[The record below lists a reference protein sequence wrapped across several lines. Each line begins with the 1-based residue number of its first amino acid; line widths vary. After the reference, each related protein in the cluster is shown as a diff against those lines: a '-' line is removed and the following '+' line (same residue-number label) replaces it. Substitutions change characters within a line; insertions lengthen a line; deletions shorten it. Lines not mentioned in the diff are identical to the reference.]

1 MNSRRF
7 DYTISFNADTEK
19 AKKQIESLQNQVNSL
34 VTQGL
39 KQSFSMPDFSK
50 ATKDITNLSIALK
63 NSVDESGKLNL
74 TKFNQSLNTSGL
86 TAEKLKN
93 SMAALGPAGEKAF
106 YSLTDSVLNA
116 EVALKR
122 TNTLLSK
129 FSQTLINTAKWQ
141 ISSNIM
147 HGLQSGLQQAYSYA
161 QNLDKSLNNIRIVTG
176 YSADQMADFAKNAN
190 NAAKALHS
198 STLAYTDAALIYY
211 QQGLTGKEITERT
224 NATIKLSNVTG
235 DTVETVSNQLTAV
248 WNNFADGSKNLE
260 YYVDVMTALGTATAS
275 STDEIA
281 TGLEKF
287 AAIAE
292 TTGLSYEYATSALA
306 TVTAKTRQSAE
317 VVGTAFKTLFA
328 RIQDLELGKTLEDG
342 TSLGIYSQALATIGV
357 NIKNQNG
364 ELKEMDQILDEM
376 GSKWSKLGRA
386 EQASLA
392 QTVAGTRQYTQLI
405 ALMDNW
411 DFFKENVNTARGSAG
426 TLEAQA
432 QIYAESWEAANKKVK
447 ASAEEIYSSLI
458 NDKFFI
464 KLTNFFGD
472 ALNVLDNIIDGV
484 GGLKGILAIVSAI
497 LMKTFSKQMTE
508 NFTAFGRNMALA
520 GEGLKNGKT
529 FGEKIKGGW
538 KGITGRAAEEQGI
551 AQREEFLNA
560 AISLRNRQV
569 ANQNGTGHIDAL
581 NDIYLQRFDI
591 QQQILKN
598 GESLTVEEQEQLKI
612 LQDQL
617 QVIGQQ
623 YDKELDRQKMF
634 QMGESVFYNNLDE
647 DTQKKYNDLKKDL
660 NTSQIYHDA
669 GHITA
674 NFNEKYKEISEDKTL
689 STEERT
695 AKLDSL
701 ATDFE
706 TALRRLIDSM
716 EGVEGYEGIG
726 DKLHSDIYEN
736 DYIKKFR
743 EGKLTGGDFAGVSEQ
758 NNLNIKQ
765 LEKELSEDVVQQA
778 NRSALMSRNV
788 QNSRLTTIE
797 ASAYAKGK
805 AQSIQDKKDKEAPQ
819 KDFGKAASAV
829 SMSLMSLSA
838 AFSAAE
844 SVISTWSD
852 ETKSFGEKL
861 TSTTSSLT
869 TVGFSIMQASSQ
881 LKYLGLN
888 AKQSAASIIA
898 LLALIGSIRFVG
910 FAVDK
915 AQERNPEKKIQKI
928 REEYEK
934 NKEILQENIDAYD
947 DLNKSIESLGDQADS
962 INKLT
967 KGTTDW
973 YLAISKSNNQLV
985 ELLKTYKLLNK
996 EYYKIDNNGLYSL
1009 TEKGEAALKGA
1020 AFKQAQTAQQ
1030 SMALNEIA
1038 LSQQTQTANNQAF
1051 AKNNDIATAWQRAGT
1066 FGAGM
1071 ASASATGLGMIGGAK
1086 LGALAGGAVT
1096 AATAGGAAAAAGAA
1110 FGSIVPVIGTLIG
1123 AAIGLGLGIIG
1134 TTKEIEYN
1142 NQQLGNF
1149 AEQVAD
1155 TMNETGATLED
1166 PEFAEKMESLG
1177 YTVDETAEAYLK
1189 EIKSNKKAR
1198 DAMDEFAAS
1207 VAQAKAQQDM
1217 YWQQLA
1223 ESNLQSDSYYN
1234 SLNTDTEKSDYV
1246 KITAQALKAATEKA
1260 YDKEYRDKGKTG
1272 GGMTD
1277 EEIQRAYA
1285 KAIGWTFVKDLGN
1298 NMGRYMDNE
1307 GKEQEVSDEVA
1318 RRYLA
1323 SIDKNTQYQA
1333 KEIAR
1338 NIKNLETKSKEEN
1351 NVFAK
1356 LLYNVASGQGVDGLT
1371 KSDINQL
1378 GEGTAQDILRKL
1390 GISEKEWEDSYGS
1403 TIEELEKVLKQSV
1416 KAFNEIYLVK
1426 QGLGIPDGWTYGIA
1440 QNISDQFRAVEDM
1453 WGKEA
1458 AEGWYT
1464 SVKTLREKLVKAA
1477 GDDEDLLTKINNL
1490 DFSKINEYSTSFWEL
1505 LDKLDLAPE
1514 RIDDLVESLK
1524 ALDTTTVEVL
1534 NSITKSGQGAV
1545 KKARELSV
1553 GDTLDEADYN
1563 KLPDKLKPYFSK
1575 NFNGE
1580 YVNINE
1586 IPQWL
1591 ADEASRQ
1598 NVQAAFTGRE
1608 ARKSAAENSRSTAKA
1623 TQDSLGKREDLE
1635 RKASFT
1641 SEDQIID
1648 DYGTQ
1653 DYTLTFSQ
1661 ESLESFQ
1668 TFVKNKAD
1676 VSSEIKKMVD
1686 NFGLTNTYNEYAP
1699 YFKDIEDLLVL
1710 WQNEIQGDLVKWDEA
1725 QQVIDA
1731 ANNIIDNPYS
1741 DISDSTVYDLAS
1753 YNEYASQLDQ
1763 VGGLDDKE
1771 KAELKKDALKKA
1783 LANERYAY
1791 INNQY
1796 LVGNISEEQAV
1807 EQAKMVDAKK
1817 TTLDFVDS
1825 LTELQ
1830 ETMSNSSKDSEDY
1843 RKSLEGIAVL
1853 LNNWIPNLNLSAE
1866 DVEKLDPSL
1875 LKEAINGSTEALAKL
1890 RIEAV
1895 KTAGLDKKMPVIEK
1909 AFFGN
1914 DLENI
1919 REEIYTALIK
1929 GEQGVYEG
1937 VKNYVE
1943 SKHLDN
1949 WRKKILKMIISPL
1962 LKALELTM
1970 DENYNINIPA
1980 GTDVTGGA
1988 TKEDKLNSEIDK
2000 LNSRRSALQSKMEH
2014 AYDEARRDME
2024 KQEIG
2029 LVDQLIAKQKALLA
2043 ITTDA
2048 AQKESILA
2056 EIESL
2061 RSERESLELDA
2072 IKNKYQEIE
2081 QLLKN
2086 QKSLYEDLAD
2096 IKKAQGA
2103 TDLEQLQSEIEGLN
2117 FALTDIILA
2126 GKNFEE
2132 ARAYY
2137 ENHQNDK
2144 HAIEQY
2150 QEAIVNLS
2158 SAQAAFWKTRESI
2171 TNEINSILDKS
2182 DEKINNYIDGL
2193 DHIAEGFKNLND
2205 ILKSSIFFL
2214 SLDEKVLTN
2223 INKLTKEANKLT
2235 LDNSK
2240 NILTARIAERKTYQE
2255 NIKGYK
2261 SQLADPTL
2269 SAEDRAMYEEY
2280 LKTAEEKL
2288 QSVEDSIQATWKD
2301 SLDLVNSIF
2310 EESVDEAIKNFE
2322 DSVSSYSSLEN
2333 LKKAFDFQKEES
2345 DQVLDSVTQTYEL
2358 SKLSRTIAQEI
2369 GNKTSLKAQNSL
2381 KNLLEEI
2388 NQIQK
2393 DKTQLSEQELKN
2405 LQQRYDLR
2413 LAEIALEE
2421 AQWNKT
2427 QMRLQ
2432 RNANGTWSYT
2442 YGSTNEDLI
2451 KAQQN
2456 LEDKQQEI
2464 YKTSSEMVDNMSEK
2478 LISSLQS
2485 YSSGMQDIAKKV
2497 ASGEMTAEQ
2506 AEEAYRLNRNY
2517 LKQATNYAKQLEKAL
2532 SYANINYIDTDLA
2545 KATGTK
2551 TLADL
2556 MSNITDA
2563 TEKLDTDVS
2572 DALNN
2577 LIFQTRDLFQ
2587 TAEFD
2592 INNTSQII
2600 AQAQVASIEKTKDM
2614 NKATEELSNT
2624 MDGLNKKIDD
2634 FRNMWANMSGYIAK
2648 SFETIDQLI
2657 ERLEKIGKNL
2667 TGFGDFDI
2675 ESISK
2680 NNNNKNNS
2688 NWSSNTTG
2696 TKSFV
2701 KYDPDVD
2708 YAALYKKARN
2718 AGASQ
2723 ATLNQILAQR
2733 NRKVDEVNAA
2743 GGNAKKLTGDEI
2755 MALDTGGYTGD
2766 WGSDGK
2772 LAILHEKELVLNKED
2787 TANIL
2792 NAVNAVRSLSSG
2804 ILKDIFAN
2812 SGFLMDLLSGMS
2824 SAPSINPNGQLEQN
2838 VRIEASFPNVSSKD
2852 EIEAAFTDLVNQAAQ
2867 FASIKNL

>member
-19 AKKQIESLQNQVNSL
+19 VKKQLQSLQNQINSL
-34 VTQGL
+34 TMQGS
-39 KQSFSMPDFSK
+39 KQLFQTPDFSN
-50 ATKDITNLSIALK
+50 AINDISKLNVVLK
-63 NSVDESGKLNL
+63 NSIDESGKLNL
-74 TKFNQSLNTSGL
+74 SNFSKQLNTAGL
-86 TAEKLKN
+86 NAEKLRN
-93 SMAALGPAGEKAF
+93 SMVDMGPAGQKAF
-106 YSLTDSVLNA
+106 YALTDAVLSA
-116 EVALKR
+116 EVPLKR

-129 FSQTLINTAKWQ
+129 FSQTLVNTAKWQ

-147 HGLQSGLQQAYSYA
+147 HGLQSGLQQAYGYA
-161 QNLDKSLNNIRIVTG
+161 QNLNKSLNEIRIVTG
-176 YSADQMADFAKNAN
+176 YSTDQMADFAKNAN
-190 NAAKALHS
+190 NAAKSLRA

-211 QQGLTGKEITERT
+211 QQGLTGREITERT

-260 YYVDVMTALGTATAS
+260 YYVDVMTALGAATAS

-306 TVTAKTRQSAE
+306 TVTATTRQSAE

-342 TSLGIYSQALATIGV
+342 TSLGSYSQALATVGV
-357 NIKNQNG
+357 NIKEQNG

-376 GSKWSKLGRA
+376 GSKWATLGKA
-386 EQASLA
+386 EQVSLA

-411 DFFKENVNTARGSAG
+411 DFFKQNVNTARGSAG

-484 GGLKGILAIVSAI
+484 GGLKGVLTIVSAI
-497 LMKTFSKQMTE
+497 LMKTFSKQMTD
-508 NFTAFGRNMALA
+508 NFNAFGRNMVLA
-520 GEGLKNGKT
+520 GQGLKNGKT

-538 KGITGRAAEEQGI
+538 QGITG
-551 AQREEFLNA
+551 
-560 AISLRNRQV
+560 
-569 ANQNGTGHIDAL
+569 
-581 NDIYLQRFDI
+581 
-591 QQQILKN
+591 
-598 GESLTVEEQEQLKI
+598 
-612 LQDQL
+612 
-617 QVIGQQ
+617 
-623 YDKELDRQKMF
+623 
-634 QMGESVFYNNLDE
+634 
-647 DTQKKYNDLKKDL
+647 
-660 NTSQIYHDA
+660 
-669 GHITA
+669 
-674 NFNEKYKEISEDKTL
+674 
-689 STEERT
+689 
-695 AKLDSL
+695 
-701 ATDFE
+701 E
-706 TALRRLIDSM
+706 TALRQNTINQRQNFAEAASFLAADRDMPAEDLALSDLYAKKYKYQNLILQNA
-716 EGVEGYEGIG
+716 
-726 DKLHSDIYEN
+726 DKLTEQD
-736 DYIKKFR
+736 R
-743 EGKLTGGDFAGVSEQ
+743 QQLT
-758 NNLNIKQ
+758 LNGQI
-765 LEKELSEDVVQQA
+765 EDSLVQQY
-778 NRSALMSRNV
+778 NRQLDLLETKKQTSNLLAVPDNY
-788 QNSRLTTIE
+788 IE
-797 ASAYAKGK
+797 ASTQSKFAERILGLYSQAEKNLAGERDSKGNLIKIADTKENKQILQRLTQALKDLDTSIEGRQYLKDLNINPHGEVTTDNYFSTKSNLKGIYSFNSQIAKNYNLIDEQRRAGNDE
-805 AQSIQDKKDKEAPQ
+805 AEVRVNAAFIAANADRQDKKNQDDLNNKL
-819 KDFGKAASAV
+819 KKSTLDFGNA
-829 SMSLMSLSA
+829 MSSVTYTMMSLSMIMSS
-838 AFSAAE
+838 FEGVIESLKDSSKSASEKVE
-844 SVISTWSD
+844 S
-852 ETKSFGEKL
+852 
-861 TSTTSSLT
+861 
-869 TVGFSIMQASSQ
+869 TVSGLGSMGFSIMQIVSQMKFLGVGFSGTIKILAALAAILASF
-881 LKYLGLN
+881 KALGY
-888 AKQSAASIIA
+888 A
-898 LLALIGSIRFVG
+898 LDYKESIR
-910 FAVDK
+910 
-915 AQERNPEKKIQKI
+915 PEKKIQKA

-934 NKEILQENIDAYD
+934 NKEVLQENVDAYD
-947 DLNKSIESLGDQADS
+947 DLNKSIESLGDQTES

-973 YLAISKSNNQLV
+973 YLAISKSNNQLI

-996 EYYKIDNNGLYSL
+996 EYYRIDSDGLYSL
-1009 TEKGEAALKGA
+1009 TEKGETALKGA
-1020 AFKQAQTAQQ
+1020 AYKQAQTAQQ
-1030 SMALNEIA
+1030 SMVLNEIA
-1038 LSQQTQTANNQAF
+1038 LSQQTQAANNQAF
-1051 AKNNDIATAWQRAGT
+1051 AQNNDIATVGQKAW
-1066 FGAGM
+1066 
-1071 ASASATGLGMIGGAK
+1071 TGGGST
-1086 LGALAGGAVT
+1086 LAGIFG
-1096 AATAGGAAAAAGAA
+1096 TAGGAAIGYGAGAA
-1110 FGSIVPVIGTLIG
+1110 SATALMALAGATAGSVVPVVGTIIGGIVGLLAGG
-1123 AAIGLGLGIIG
+1123 AAAIAASSTII
-1134 TTKEIEYN
+1134 ESN
-1142 NQQLGNF
+1142 NQKLGNF

-1166 PEFAEKMESLG
+1166 PKFAEKMRSLG

-1207 VAQAKAQQDM
+1207 VAQARAQQDM

-1223 ESNLQSDSYYN
+1223 ENNLQSDSYYN

-1246 KITAQALKAATEKA
+1246 KITAQALKVATEKA
-1260 YDKEYRDKGKTG
+1260 YNEDYKDKGKTG

-1277 EEIQRAYA
+1277 EEIQKTYA
-1285 KAIGWTFVKDLGN
+1285 KAIGWTFVKDLGGN
-1298 NMGRYMDNE
+1298 KGRYMDNE
-1307 GKEQEVSDEVA
+1307 GKEQDVSDEVA

-1338 NIKNLETKSKEEN
+1338 NIKNLEQRGKDGDVIS
-1351 NVFAK
+1351 K
-1356 LLYNVASGQGVDGLT
+1356 LLYNVASGQGINGLT
-1371 KSDINQL
+1371 KFDAEQL
-1378 GEGTAQDILRKL
+1378 SGETIKTILKKS
-1390 GISEKEWEDSYGS
+1390 GISEDDLINLYGISKEEV
-1403 TIEELEKVLKQSV
+1403 EKGLNQVV
-1416 KAFNEIYLVK
+1416 KSFDKNYLTE
-1426 QGLGIPDGWTYGIA
+1426 QGLKIPEDWTYGVI
-1440 QNISDQFRAVEDM
+1440 QNFIDQFKVIKDT
-1453 WGKEA
+1453 WGESA
-1458 AEGWYT
+1458 AETWFEI
-1464 SVKTLREKLVKAA
+1464 SKNLRKKMVEAA
-1477 GDDEDLLTKINNL
+1477 GDDEDLLAKINNL
-1490 DFSKINEYSTSFWEL
+1490 DFSK
-1505 LDKLDLAPE
+1505 
-1514 RIDDLVESLK
+1514 
-1524 ALDTTTVEVL
+1524 L
-1534 NSITKSGQGAV
+1534 NMF
-1545 KKARELSV
+1545 
-1553 GDTLDEADYN
+1553 D
-1563 KLPDKLKPYFSK
+1563 K
-1575 NFNGE
+1575 NFNGLVTDLFGSNPDSS
-1580 YVNINE
+1580 VNQWIESLEKLSAVTSNELSTIVNSYMKAINE
-1586 IPQWL
+1586 IKNLNLGDTIEEAVYNALPPSMQKKFAKNQDSSYSKIGIITQQDL
-1591 ADEASRQ
+1591 EESERESAKNYVQRQRAQRGQAIIMKKEAQNIINSYNIPKGQNADEYF
-1598 NVQAAFTGRE
+1598 N
-1608 ARKSAAENSRSTAKA
+1608 N
-1623 TQDSLGKREDLE
+1623 
-1635 RKASFT
+1635 
-1641 SEDQIID
+1641 
-1648 DYGTQ
+1648 
-1653 DYTLTFSQ
+1653 Q
-1661 ESLESFQ
+1661 ESSYEVEEKGNLVLHTKSSLFSEQGWKSFLDYLLAQ
-1668 TFVKNKAD
+1668 GHYGSWNNAKWEPGDIYSLFDQGIVKVNGKVAAGYSGAD
-1676 VSSEIKKMVD
+1676 VNGTEPYVKKWIQEWQTAGLNNVEGNKQKYFQAVEDVNTAQNILNSPIDMSSISSLT
-1686 NFGLTNTYNEYAP
+1686 GLETLIN
-1699 YFKDIEDLLVL
+1699 
-1710 WQNEIQGDLVKWDEA
+1710 
-1725 QQVIDA
+1725 
-1731 ANNIIDNPYS
+1731 
-1741 DISDSTVYDLAS
+1741 
-1753 YNEYASQLDQ
+1753 
-1763 VGGLDDKE
+1763 
-1771 KAELKKDALKKA
+1771 ELKKETDENGNRLYTDEEIKTASKEGITSII
-1783 LANERYAY
+1783 ANSGDKYKEIAAAGFLND
-1791 INNQY
+1791 II
-1796 LVGNISEEQAV
+1796 GNYDKIIEKIQEIDNIEKQSKFVDTISETYE
-1807 EQAKMVDAKK
+1807 ELSKVDKGSNEWK
-1817 TTLDFVDS
+1817 DS
-1825 LTELQ
+1825 LMDLSIYLQSIGINLTWEQLSNYPELL
-1830 ETMSNSSKDSEDY
+1830 DS
-1843 RKSLEGIAVL
+1843 
-1853 LNNWIPNLNLSAE
+1853 
-1866 DVEKLDPSL
+1866 
-1875 LKEAINGSTEALAKL
+1875 LKEAASGSAEAIRKLKVQLLQLSNAALFTKGDNTGLASV
-1890 RIEAV
+1890 R
-1895 KTAGLDKKMPVIEK
+1895 K
-1909 AFFGN
+1909 A
-1914 DLENI
+1914 I
-1919 REEIYTALIK
+1919 
-1929 GEQGVYEG
+1929 
-1937 VKNYVE
+1937 
-1943 SKHLDN
+1943 LDN
-1949 WRKKILKMIISPL
+1949 YLSGEEEMTLDIRMRSYF
-1962 LKALELTM
+1962 LEL
-1970 DENYNINIPA
+1970 ISA
-1980 GTDVTGGA
+1980 LGGTISKEGKIKWHDLTSFTGSE
-1988 TKEDKLNSEIDK
+1988 TDTDKLNTEIDK
-2000 LNSRRSALQSKMEH
+2000 LNSRRSILQSKMEH

-2024 KQEIG
+2024 KQEIN
-2029 LVDQLIAKQKALLA
+2029 LVDQLIAKQQALLA
-2043 ITTDA
+2043 VTTDA

-2158 SAQAAFWKTRESI
+2158 SAQTAFWKTRESI

-2205 ILKSSIFFL
+2205 ILKSSTFFL
-2214 SLDEKVLTN
+2214 SLDEKILAN

-2235 LDNSK
+2235 LDNNK
-2240 NILTARIAERKTYQE
+2240 NILTARIAERKTYQKE
-2255 NIKGYK
+2255 IEKLK
-2261 SQLADPTL
+2261 RDLADPTL
-2269 SAEDRAMYEEY
+2269 AAEERTSTEGY

-2288 QSVEDSIQATWKD
+2288 QSVEDSIQTTWKD

-2322 DSVSSYSSLEN
+2322 DLVSSYSSLDS

-2464 YKTSSEMVDNMSEK
+2464 YKTSSEMVDSMSEK
-2478 LISSLQS
+2478 LISALQS

-2517 LKQATNYAKQLEKAL
+2517 LKQAANYAKQLEKAL
-2532 SYANINYIDTDLA
+2532 SYANIDYADTDLA

-2556 MSNITDA
+2556 MNNITDA
-2563 TEKLDTDVS
+2563 AERLDTDTS

-2587 TAEFD
+2587 TVGFEAT
-2592 INNTSQII
+2592 NTYQII
-2600 AQAQVASIEKTKDM
+2600 TQAQVASIEKTKDM
-2614 NKATEELSNT
+2614 NKATEDLSNT

-2657 ERLEKIGKNL
+2657 ERLEKIGKSL
-2667 TGFGDFDI
+2667 AGFGDFDA
-2675 ESISK
+2675 ESIGK
-2680 NNNNKNNS
+2680 DNS
-2688 NWSSNTTG
+2688 N
-2696 TKSFV
+2696 KSKSKIFTS
-2701 KYDPDVD
+2701 KEYTDTD
-2708 YAALYKKARN
+2708 YYRQAEEALARN
-2718 AGASQ
+2718 DITAAEE
-2723 ATLNQILAQR
+2723 AVRKR
-2733 NRKVDEVNAA
+2733 NEKIDKLKLGEEAKLTVDEIRK
-2743 GGNAKKLTGDEI
+2743 GIRKGQKY
-2755 MALDTGGYTGD
+2755 DTGGYTGN

-2772 LAILHEKELVLNKED
+2772 LAVLHEKELVLNKED

>member
-19 AKKQIESLQNQVNSL
+19 VKKQLQSLQNQINSL
-34 VTQGL
+34 TMQGS
-39 KQSFSMPDFSK
+39 KQLFQTPDFSN
-50 ATKDITNLSIALK
+50 AINDISKLNVVLK
-63 NSVDESGKLNL
+63 NSIDESGKLNL
-74 TKFNQSLNTSGL
+74 SNFSKQLNTAGL
-86 TAEKLKN
+86 NVEKLRN
-93 SMAALGPAGEKAF
+93 SMVDMGPAGQKAF
-106 YSLTDSVLNA
+106 YALTDAVLSA
-116 EVALKR
+116 EVPLKR

-129 FSQTLINTAKWQ
+129 FSQTLVNTAKWQ

-147 HGLQSGLQQAYSYA
+147 HGLQSGLQQAYGYA
-161 QNLDKSLNNIRIVTG
+161 QNLNKSLNEIRIVTG
-176 YSADQMADFAKNAN
+176 YSTDQMADFAKNAN
-190 NAAKALHS
+190 NAAKSLRA

-211 QQGLTGKEITERT
+211 QQGLTGREITERT

-260 YYVDVMTALGTATAS
+260 YYVDVMTALGAATAS

-306 TVTAKTRQSAE
+306 TVTATTRQSAE

-342 TSLGIYSQALATIGV
+342 TSLGSYSQALATIGV
-357 NIKNQNG
+357 NIKEQNG

-376 GSKWSKLGRA
+376 GSKWATLGKA
-386 EQASLA
+386 EQVSLA

-411 DFFKENVNTARGSAG
+411 DFFRQNVNTARGSAG

-472 ALNVLDNIIDGV
+472 VLNVLDNIIDGV
-484 GGLKGILAIVSAI
+484 GGLKGVLTIVSAI
-497 LMKTFSKQMTE
+497 LMKTFSKQMTD
-508 NFTAFGRNMALA
+508 NFNAFGRNMVLA
-520 GEGLKNGKT
+520 GQGLKNGKT

-538 KGITGRAAEEQGI
+538 QGITG
-551 AQREEFLNA
+551 
-560 AISLRNRQV
+560 
-569 ANQNGTGHIDAL
+569 
-581 NDIYLQRFDI
+581 
-591 QQQILKN
+591 
-598 GESLTVEEQEQLKI
+598 
-612 LQDQL
+612 
-617 QVIGQQ
+617 
-623 YDKELDRQKMF
+623 
-634 QMGESVFYNNLDE
+634 
-647 DTQKKYNDLKKDL
+647 
-660 NTSQIYHDA
+660 
-669 GHITA
+669 
-674 NFNEKYKEISEDKTL
+674 
-689 STEERT
+689 
-695 AKLDSL
+695 
-701 ATDFE
+701 E
-706 TALRRLIDSM
+706 TALRQDTINQRQNFAEAASFLAADRDMPAEDLALSDLYAKKYKYQNLILQNA
-716 EGVEGYEGIG
+716 
-726 DKLHSDIYEN
+726 DKLTEQD
-736 DYIKKFR
+736 R
-743 EGKLTGGDFAGVSEQ
+743 QQLT
-758 NNLNIKQ
+758 LNGQI
-765 LEKELSEDVVQQA
+765 EDSLVQQY
-778 NRSALMSRNV
+778 NRQLDLLETKKQTSNLLAVPDNY
-788 QNSRLTTIE
+788 IE
-797 ASAYAKGK
+797 ASTQSKFAERILGLYSQAEKNLAGERDSEGNLIKIADTKENKQILQRLTQALKDLDTSIEGRQYLKDLNINPHGEVTTDNYFSTKSNLKGIYSFNSQIAKNYNLIDEQRRAGNDE
-805 AQSIQDKKDKEAPQ
+805 AEVRVNAAFIAANADRQDKKNQDDLNNKL
-819 KDFGKAASAV
+819 KKSTLDFGNA
-829 SMSLMSLSA
+829 MSSVTYTMMSLSMIMSS
-838 AFSAAE
+838 FEGVIESLKDSSKSASEKVE
-844 SVISTWSD
+844 S
-852 ETKSFGEKL
+852 
-861 TSTTSSLT
+861 
-869 TVGFSIMQASSQ
+869 TVSGLGSMGFSIMQIVSQMKFLGVGFSGTIKILAALAAILASF
-881 LKYLGLN
+881 KALGY
-888 AKQSAASIIA
+888 A
-898 LLALIGSIRFVG
+898 LDYKESIR
-910 FAVDK
+910 
-915 AQERNPEKKIQKI
+915 PEKKIQKA

-934 NKEILQENIDAYD
+934 NKEVLQENVDAYD
-947 DLNKSIESLGDQADS
+947 DLNKSIESLGDQTES

-973 YLAISKSNNQLV
+973 YLAISKSNNQLI

-996 EYYKIDNNGLYSL
+996 EYYRIDSDGLYSL
-1009 TEKGEAALKGA
+1009 TEKGETALKGA
-1020 AFKQAQTAQQ
+1020 AYKQAQTAQQ
-1030 SMALNEIA
+1030 SMVLNEIA
-1038 LSQQTQTANNQAF
+1038 LSQQTQAANNQAF
-1051 AKNNDIATAWQRAGT
+1051 AQNNDIATVGQKAW
-1066 FGAGM
+1066 
-1071 ASASATGLGMIGGAK
+1071 TGGGS
-1086 LGALAGGAVT
+1086 ALAGIFG
-1096 AATAGGAAAAAGAA
+1096 TAGGAAIGYGAGAA
-1110 FGSIVPVIGTLIG
+1110 SATALMALAGATAGSVVPVVGTIIGGIVGLLAGG
-1123 AAIGLGLGIIG
+1123 AATIAASSTII
-1134 TTKEIEYN
+1134 ESN
-1142 NQQLGNF
+1142 NQKLGNF

-1166 PEFAEKMESLG
+1166 PEFAEKMRSLG

-1189 EIKSNKKAR
+1189 EIKLNKKAR

-1207 VAQAKAQQDM
+1207 VAQARVQQDM

-1223 ESNLQSDSYYN
+1223 ENNLQSDSYYN

-1246 KITAQALKAATEKA
+1246 KITAQALKVATKNA
-1260 YDKEYRDKGKTG
+1260 YDEEYKDKGKTG

-1277 EEIQRAYA
+1277 EEIQKAYA
-1285 KAIGWTFVKDLGN
+1285 KAIGWTFVKDLGGN
-1298 NMGRYMDNE
+1298 KGRYMDNE
-1307 GKEQEVSDEVA
+1307 GKEQDVSDEVA

-1338 NIKNLETKSKEEN
+1338 NIKNLEQRGKDGDVIS
-1351 NVFAK
+1351 K
-1356 LLYNVASGQGVDGLT
+1356 LLYNVASGQGINGLT
-1371 KSDINQL
+1371 KFDAEQL
-1378 GEGTAQDILRKL
+1378 SGETIKTILKKS
-1390 GISEKEWEDSYGS
+1390 GISEDDLINLYGISKEEV
-1403 TIEELEKVLKQSV
+1403 EKGLNQVV
-1416 KAFNEIYLVK
+1416 KSFDKNYLTE
-1426 QGLGIPDGWTYGIA
+1426 QGLKIPEDWTYGVI
-1440 QNISDQFRAVEDM
+1440 QNFIDQFKVVKDT
-1453 WGKEA
+1453 WGESA
-1458 AEGWYT
+1458 AETWFEI
-1464 SVKTLREKLVKAA
+1464 SKNLRKKMVEAA
-1477 GDDEDLLTKINNL
+1477 GDDEDLLAKINNL
-1490 DFSKINEYSTSFWEL
+1490 DFSKFNMF
-1505 LDKLDLAPE
+1505 D
-1514 RIDDLVESLK
+1514 
-1524 ALDTTTVEVL
+1524 
-1534 NSITKSGQGAV
+1534 
-1545 KKARELSV
+1545 
-1553 GDTLDEADYN
+1553 
-1563 KLPDKLKPYFSK
+1563 K
-1575 NFNGE
+1575 NFNGLVTDLFGSNPDSL
-1580 YVNINE
+1580 VNQWIGSLEKLSAVTSNELSTIVNSYIKAINE
-1586 IPQWL
+1586 IKNL
-1591 ADEASRQ
+1591 NLGDTIEEAVYNALPPSMQ
-1598 NVQAAFTGRE
+1598 KKFAKNQDGSYSKIDIITQQDLE
-1608 ARKSAAENSRSTAKA
+1608 ESERKSAKNYIQGQRAQRGQAIIMKKEA
-1623 TQDSLGKREDLE
+1623 QD
-1635 RKASFT
+1635 
-1641 SEDQIID
+1641 IID
-1648 DYGTQ
+1648 SYNIPKGLNADEYFNNQESSYEIEENGNFALHTKSSLFSEQGWRSFLNYLLAQGHYGSWNGAKWEPGDIKSLFDQGVSEVNGKVVASYSGADVDGTEPYVKKWIQ
-1653 DYTLTFSQ
+1653 EWQTAGLNEVEGKKQKYFQAVEDVNTAQNILNNPIDMSSISSLTGLETLT
-1661 ESLESFQ
+1661 
-1668 TFVKNKAD
+1668 N
-1676 VSSEIKKMVD
+1676 
-1686 NFGLTNTYNEYAP
+1686 
-1699 YFKDIEDLLVL
+1699 
-1710 WQNEIQGDLVKWDEA
+1710 
-1725 QQVIDA
+1725 
-1731 ANNIIDNPYS
+1731 
-1741 DISDSTVYDLAS
+1741 
-1753 YNEYASQLDQ
+1753 
-1763 VGGLDDKE
+1763 
-1771 KAELKKDALKKA
+1771 ELKKETDENGNRLYTDEEIKTASKEGIISII
-1783 LANERYAY
+1783 ANSGDKYKEIAAAGFLND
-1791 INNQY
+1791 II
-1796 LVGNISEEQAV
+1796 GNYDKIIEKIQEIDNIEKQSKFVDTISETYE
-1807 EQAKMVDAKK
+1807 ELSKVDKGSNEWK
-1817 TTLDFVDS
+1817 DS
-1825 LTELQ
+1825 LMDLSIYLQSIGINLTWEQLSNYPELL
-1830 ETMSNSSKDSEDY
+1830 DS
-1843 RKSLEGIAVL
+1843 
-1853 LNNWIPNLNLSAE
+1853 
-1866 DVEKLDPSL
+1866 
-1875 LKEAINGSTEALAKL
+1875 LKEAAGGSAEAIRKLKVQLLQLANSDLFKSVFSNKLINSYISGEEKLSLGEKVNLSKNDFALYQLLGYKLNYDGKNKEWYLSRKFSDVDFTGSE
-1890 RIEAV
+1890 
-1895 KTAGLDKKMPVIEK
+1895 
-1909 AFFGN
+1909 
-1914 DLENI
+1914 
-1919 REEIYTALIK
+1919 
-1929 GEQGVYEG
+1929 
-1937 VKNYVE
+1937 
-1943 SKHLDN
+1943 
-1949 WRKKILKMIISPL
+1949 
-1962 LKALELTM
+1962 
-1970 DENYNINIPA
+1970 
-1980 GTDVTGGA
+1980 TDT
-1988 TKEDKLNSEIDK
+1988 DKLNTEIDK
-2000 LNSRRSALQSKMEH
+2000 LNSRRSILQSKMEH

-2024 KQEIG
+2024 KQEIN
-2029 LVDQLIAKQKALLA
+2029 LVDQLIAKQQALLA
-2043 ITTDA
+2043 VTTDA

-2205 ILKSSIFFL
+2205 ILKSSTFFL
-2214 SLDEKVLTN
+2214 SLDEKVLAN

-2235 LDNSK
+2235 LDNNK
-2240 NILTARIAERKTYQE
+2240 NILTARIAERKTYQKE
-2255 NIKGYK
+2255 IEKLK
-2261 SQLADPTL
+2261 RDLADPTL
-2269 SAEDRAMYEEY
+2269 VVEERASAEKY

-2288 QSVEDSIQATWKD
+2288 QSVEDSIQTTWKN

-2432 RNANGTWSYT
+2432 RNANGTWSYA

-2464 YKTSSEMVDNMSEK
+2464 HKTSSEMVDNMSEK

-2497 ASGEMTAEQ
+2497 ASGEITAEQ
-2506 AEEAYRLNRNY
+2506 AEEAYKLNQNY
-2517 LKQATNYAKQLEKAL
+2517 LKQAANYAKQLEKAL
-2532 SYANINYIDTDLA
+2532 SYANIDYADTDLA
-2545 KATGTK
+2545 KATSTK

-2556 MSNITDA
+2556 MNNITDA
-2563 TEKLDTDVS
+2563 AERLDTDTS

-2587 TAEFD
+2587 TVGFEAT
-2592 INNTSQII
+2592 NTYQII
-2600 AQAQVASIEKTKDM
+2600 TQAQVASIEKTKDM
-2614 NKATEELSNT
+2614 NKATEDLSNT

-2648 SFETIDQLI
+2648 SFESIDQLI
-2657 ERLEKIGKNL
+2657 ERLEKIGKSL
-2667 TGFGDFDI
+2667 AGFGDFDA
-2675 ESISK
+2675 ESIGK
-2680 NNNNKNNS
+2680 DNS
-2688 NWSSNTTG
+2688 N
-2696 TKSFV
+2696 KSKSKIFTS
-2701 KYDPDVD
+2701 KEYTDTD
-2708 YAALYKKARN
+2708 YYRQAEEALARN
-2718 AGASQ
+2718 DITAAEE
-2723 ATLNQILAQR
+2723 AVRKR
-2733 NRKVDEVNAA
+2733 NEKIDKLKLGEEAKLTVDEIRK
-2743 GGNAKKLTGDEI
+2743 GIRKGQKY
-2755 MALDTGGYTGD
+2755 DTGGYTGD
-2766 WGSDGK
+2766 WGSGGK

>member
-19 AKKQIESLQNQVNSL
+19 VKKQLQSLQNQINSL
-34 VTQGL
+34 TMQDS
-39 KQSFSMPDFSK
+39 KQLFQTPDFSN
-50 ATKDITNLSIALK
+50 AINDISKLNVVLK
-63 NSVDESGKLNL
+63 NSIDESGKLNL
-74 TKFNQSLNTSGL
+74 SNFSKQLNTAGL
-86 TAEKLKN
+86 NAEKLRN
-93 SMAALGPAGEKAF
+93 SMVDMGPAGQKAF
-106 YSLTDSVLNA
+106 YALTDAVLSA
-116 EVALKR
+116 EVPLKR

-129 FSQTLINTAKWQ
+129 FSQTLVNTAKWQ

-147 HGLQSGLQQAYSYA
+147 HGLQSGLQQAYGYA
-161 QNLDKSLNNIRIVTG
+161 QNLNKSLNEIRIVTG
-176 YSADQMADFAKNAN
+176 YSTDQMADFAKNAN
-190 NAAKALHS
+190 NAAKSLRA

-211 QQGLTGKEITERT
+211 QQGLTGREITERT

-260 YYVDVMTALGTATAS
+260 YYVDVMTALGAATAS

-306 TVTAKTRQSAE
+306 TVTATTRQSAE

-342 TSLGIYSQALATIGV
+342 TSLGSYSQALATVGV
-357 NIKNQNG
+357 NIKEQNG

-376 GSKWSKLGRA
+376 GSKWATLGKA
-386 EQASLA
+386 EQVSLA

-411 DFFKENVNTARGSAG
+411 DFFRQNVNTARGSAG

-472 ALNVLDNIIDGV
+472 TLNVLDNIIDGV
-484 GGLKGILAIVSAI
+484 GGLKGILIIISGI
-497 LMKTFSKQMTE
+497 LMKTFSKQMTD
-508 NFTAFGRNMALA
+508 NFNAFGRNMVLA
-520 GEGLKNGKT
+520 GQGLKNGKT

-538 KGITGRAAEEQGI
+538 QGITGETALRQDTINQRQNFAEAAS
-551 AQREEFLNA
+551 FLA
-560 AISLRNRQV
+560 ADRDMPAEDLALSDLY
-569 ANQNGTGHIDAL
+569 AKKYKYQNL
-581 NDIYLQRFDI
+581 
-591 QQQILKN
+591 
-598 GESLTVEEQEQLKI
+598 I
-612 LQDQL
+612 LQNADKLTEQDRQQL
-617 QVIGQQ
+617 TLNGQIVDSLIQQ
-623 YDKELDRQKMF
+623 YDKQSDMLKIKLQEAEALGITEKDITYAAQGKMGKKVLGMYE
-634 QMGESVFYNNLDE
+634 QAEANLD
-647 DTQKKYNDLKKDL
+647 KDSSGKIL
-660 NTSQIYHDA
+660 NTEKNKQILQEL
-669 GHITA
+669 TQ
-674 NFNEKYKEISEDKTL
+674 
-689 STEERT
+689 
-695 AKLDSL
+695 
-701 ATDFE
+701 
-706 TALRRLIDSM
+706 AL
-716 EGVEGYEGIG
+716 
-726 DKLHSDIYEN
+726 
-736 DYIKKFR
+736 
-743 EGKLTGGDFAGVSEQ
+743 
-758 NNLNIKQ
+758 
-765 LEKELSEDVVQQA
+765 KELSTAVEGKKYTGGLHDRLGEKVTTDNYSQQKGVWNQIAMMNGTRKFTPKEQEIVDKASTLAVARDTTQSLA
-778 NRSALMSRNV
+778 NRQYQKG
-788 QNSRLTTIE
+788 QNDLNE
-797 ASAYAKGK
+797 KL
-805 AQSIQDKKDKEAPQ
+805 KKSTL
-819 KDFGKAASAV
+819 DFGNA
-829 SMSLMSLSA
+829 MSSVTYTMMSLSMIMSS
-838 AFSAAE
+838 FEGVIESLKDSSKSASE
-844 SVISTWSD
+844 KIETTISGLGSM
-852 ETKSFGEKL
+852 
-861 TSTTSSLT
+861 
-869 TVGFSIMQASSQ
+869 GFSIMQIVSQ
-881 LKYLGLN
+881 MKFLGVGVSGSLKILPV
-888 AKQSAASIIA
+888 
-898 LLALIGSIRFVG
+898 LLALIGSAKLVG
-910 FAVDK
+910 VALDYK
-915 AQERNPEKKIQKI
+915 ESTKPEKKIQKA

-934 NKEILQENIDAYD
+934 NKEVLQENIDAYD

-962 INKLT
+962 ISKLT

-996 EYYKIDNNGLYSL
+996 EYYKIDNDGLYSL
-1009 TEKGEAALKGA
+1009 TKKGEAALKGA

-1038 LSQQTQTANNQAF
+1038 LSQQAQAANNQAF
-1051 AKNNDIATAWQRAGT
+1051 AKNNDIATALQKTGTAVEGSAAFAG
-1066 FGAGM
+1066 GGLLGYAGGT
-1071 ASASATGLGMIGGAK
+1071 ALAEIGFN
-1086 LGALAGGAVT
+1086 ALAVPIANAAIAGGASAASIAAGFT
-1096 AATAGGAAAAAGAA
+1096 AA
-1110 FGSIVPVIGTLIG
+1110 GSVVPIIGTLIG
-1123 AAIGLGLGIIG
+1123 AAVGLGAAIYV
-1134 TTKEIEYN
+1134 TTSSIEKN
-1142 NQQLGNF
+1142 NQKLGTF
-1149 AEQVAD
+1149 AEQVAN

-1166 PEFAEKMESLG
+1166 ANFADKMRSLG
-1177 YTVDETAEAYLK
+1177 YDIDETAEAYLK

-1223 ESNLQSDSYYN
+1223 ENNLQSDSYYN
-1234 SLNTDTEKSDYV
+1234 SLNTDTEKNDYV

-1260 YDKEYRDKGKTG
+1260 YDETYKDKGKTS

-1277 EEIQRAYA
+1277 EEIQKAYA
-1285 KAIGWTFVKDLGN
+1285 KAIGWTFVKDLGGN
-1298 NMGRYMDNE
+1298 KGRYMDNE
-1307 GKEQEVSDEVA
+1307 GKEQDVSDEVA

-1338 NIKNLETKSKEEN
+1338 NIKNLEQRGKDGDVIS
-1351 NVFAK
+1351 K
-1356 LLYNVASGQGVDGLT
+1356 LLYNVASGQGINGLT
-1371 KSDINQL
+1371 KSDAEQL
-1378 GEGTAQDILRKL
+1378 SEETIKTILKKS
-1390 GISEKEWEDSYGS
+1390 GISENDLINLYGISKEEV
-1403 TIEELEKVLKQSV
+1403 EKGLNQVV
-1416 KAFNEIYLVK
+1416 KSFDKNYLTE
-1426 QGLGIPDGWTYGIA
+1426 QGLKIPEDWTYGVI
-1440 QNISDQFRAVEDM
+1440 QNFIDQFKVVKDT
-1453 WGKEA
+1453 WGESA
-1458 AEGWYT
+1458 AETWFEI
-1464 SVKTLREKLVKAA
+1464 SKNLRKKMVEAA
-1477 GDDEDLLTKINNL
+1477 GDDEDLLAKINNL
-1490 DFSKINEYSTSFWEL
+1490 DFSK
-1505 LDKLDLAPE
+1505 
-1514 RIDDLVESLK
+1514 
-1524 ALDTTTVEVL
+1524 L
-1534 NSITKSGQGAV
+1534 NMF
-1545 KKARELSV
+1545 
-1553 GDTLDEADYN
+1553 D
-1563 KLPDKLKPYFSK
+1563 K
-1575 NFNGE
+1575 NFNGLVTDLFGSNPDSS
-1580 YVNINE
+1580 VNQWIESLEKLSAVTSNELSMIVNSYMKAINE
-1586 IPQWL
+1586 IKNLNLGDTIEEAVYNTLPLSMQKKFAKNQDGSYSKIGIITQQDL
-1591 ADEASRQ
+1591 EESERESAKNYIQGQRAQRGQAITMKKEAQDIIDSYNIPKGQNADEYFNNQESSYVIEENGNFALHTKSSLFSKQGWRSFLNYLLAQGHYGSWNGIKWQPGNVNSLFDQGIAEVNGKIVAGYSGADVDGTEPYVKKWIQEWQTAGLNDVEGNKQKYFQAVEDVNTAQ
-1598 NVQAAFTGRE
+1598 NIL
-1608 ARKSAAENSRSTAKA
+1608 NSPIDMSSIS
-1623 TQDSLGKREDLE
+1623 SLIGLE
-1635 RKASFT
+1635 
-1641 SEDQIID
+1641 
-1648 DYGTQ
+1648 
-1653 DYTLTFSQ
+1653 TLT
-1661 ESLESFQ
+1661 
-1668 TFVKNKAD
+1668 N
-1676 VSSEIKKMVD
+1676 
-1686 NFGLTNTYNEYAP
+1686 
-1699 YFKDIEDLLVL
+1699 
-1710 WQNEIQGDLVKWDEA
+1710 
-1725 QQVIDA
+1725 
-1731 ANNIIDNPYS
+1731 
-1741 DISDSTVYDLAS
+1741 
-1753 YNEYASQLDQ
+1753 
-1763 VGGLDDKE
+1763 
-1771 KAELKKDALKKA
+1771 ELKKETDENGNRLYTDEEIKTASKEGITSIMANSRDKYKEIAATGLLNDIIGNYDKIIEKMQEIDNIEKQSKFVDTISETYEELSKVNKGSNEWKDSLMDLSIYLQSIGINLTWEQLSNYPELLDSLKEAANGSAEAIRKFKVQLLQLFNAALFTRGDNTSLASVREAILDNYLSGEEEMA
-1783 LANERYAY
+1783 LDIRMRSYFSEFISA
-1791 INNQY
+1791 
-1796 LVGNISEEQAV
+1796 LGGTISEEGKIKWHDLTNFTGN
-1807 EQAKMVDAKK
+1807 ETDA
-1817 TTLDFVDS
+1817 
-1825 LTELQ
+1825 
-1830 ETMSNSSKDSEDY
+1830 
-1843 RKSLEGIAVL
+1843 
-1853 LNNWIPNLNLSAE
+1853 
-1866 DVEKLDPSL
+1866 
-1875 LKEAINGSTEALAKL
+1875 
-1890 RIEAV
+1890 
-1895 KTAGLDKKMPVIEK
+1895 
-1909 AFFGN
+1909 
-1914 DLENI
+1914 
-1919 REEIYTALIK
+1919 
-1929 GEQGVYEG
+1929 
-1937 VKNYVE
+1937 
-1943 SKHLDN
+1943 
-1949 WRKKILKMIISPL
+1949 
-1962 LKALELTM
+1962 
-1970 DENYNINIPA
+1970 
-1980 GTDVTGGA
+1980 
-1988 TKEDKLNSEIDK
+1988 DKLNTEIDK
-2000 LNSRRSALQSKMEH
+2000 LNSRRSILQSKMEH

-2024 KQEIG
+2024 KQEIN

-2061 RSERESLELDA
+2061 RSEKESLELDA

-2132 ARAYY
+2132 ARVYY

-2158 SAQAAFWKTRESI
+2158 SAQAAFWKTREAI

-2205 ILKSSIFFL
+2205 ILKSSTFFL
-2214 SLDEKVLTN
+2214 SLDEKVLVN

-2235 LDNSK
+2235 LDNNK
-2240 NILTARIAERKTYQE
+2240 NILTARIAERKTYQKE
-2255 NIKGYK
+2255 IEKLK
-2261 SQLADPTL
+2261 KDLADPTL
-2269 SAEDRAMYEEY
+2269 AVEERASTEEY

-2288 QSVEDSIQATWKD
+2288 QSVEDSIQTTWKD

-2413 LAEIALEE
+2413 LSEIALEE

-2563 TEKLDTDVS
+2563 TEKLDTDAS

-2592 INNTSQII
+2592 INNTFQII

-2614 NKATEELSNT
+2614 NKATEELSDT

-2657 ERLEKIGKNL
+2657 ERLEKIGKSL
-2667 TGFGDFDI
+2667 AGFGDFNAD
-2675 ESISK
+2675 SIGK
-2680 NNNNKNNS
+2680 DNS
-2688 NWSSNTTG
+2688 N
-2696 TKSFV
+2696 KSKSKIFTS
-2701 KYDPDVD
+2701 KEYTDTD
-2708 YAALYKKARN
+2708 YYRQAEEALARN
-2718 AGASQ
+2718 DITAAEE
-2723 ATLNQILAQR
+2723 AVRKR
-2733 NRKVDEVNAA
+2733 NEKIDKLKLGEEAKLTVDEIRK
-2743 GGNAKKLTGDEI
+2743 GIRKGQKY
-2755 MALDTGGYTGD
+2755 DTGGYTGD

-2772 LAILHEKELVLNKED
+2772 LAILHEKELVLNKKD

>member
-19 AKKQIESLQNQVNSL
+19 VKKQLQSLQNQINSL
-34 VTQGL
+34 TMQGS
-39 KQSFSMPDFSK
+39 KQLFQAPDFSN
-50 ATKDITNLSIALK
+50 AINDISKLNVVLK
-63 NSVDESGKLNL
+63 NSIDESGKLNL
-74 TKFNQSLNTSGL
+74 SNFSKQLNTAGL
-86 TAEKLKN
+86 NAEKLRN
-93 SMAALGPAGEKAF
+93 SMVDMGPAGQKAF
-106 YSLTDSVLNA
+106 YALTDAVLSA
-116 EVALKR
+116 EVPLKKA
-122 TNTLLSK
+122 NTLLSR
-129 FSQTLINTAKWQ
+129 FSQTLINTARWQ
-141 ISSNIM
+141 LSSNIM

-161 QNLDKSLNNIRIVTG
+161 QDLNQSLNKIRIVTG
-176 YSADQMADFAKNAN
+176 YSTDQMADFAKNAN
-190 NAAKALHS
+190 KAAKSLRA
-198 STLAYTDAALIYY
+198 STLAYTDASLIYY

-260 YYVDVMTALGTATAS
+260 YYVDVMTALGAATAS

-306 TVTAKTRQSAE
+306 TVTATTRQSAE

-342 TSLGIYSQALATIGV
+342 TSLGLYSQALATIGV
-357 NIKNQNG
+357 NIKDQNG
-364 ELKEMDQILDEM
+364 ELKEMDRILDEM
-376 GSKWSKLGRA
+376 GSKWATLSKA
-386 EQASLA
+386 EQTSLA

-411 DFFKENVNTARGSAG
+411 DFFKQNVNTARGSAG

-484 GGLKGILAIVSAI
+484 GGLKGILIIISGI
-497 LMKTFSKQMTE
+497 LMKTFSKQMTD
-508 NFTAFGRNMALA
+508 NFNAFGRNMVLA
-520 GEGLKNGKT
+520 GQGLKNGKT

-538 KGITGRAAEEQGI
+538 QGITGETALRQDTINQRQNFAEAAS
-551 AQREEFLNA
+551 FLA
-560 AISLRNRQV
+560 ADRDMPAEDLALSDLY
-569 ANQNGTGHIDAL
+569 AKKYKYQNL
-581 NDIYLQRFDI
+581 
-591 QQQILKN
+591 
-598 GESLTVEEQEQLKI
+598 I
-612 LQDQL
+612 LQNADKLTEQDRQQL
-617 QVIGQQ
+617 TLNGQIVDSLIQQ
-623 YDKELDRQKMF
+623 YDKQSDMLKIKLQEAELLGITEKDITYAAQEKMGKKVLGMYK
-634 QMGESVFYNNLDE
+634 QAETNLD
-647 DTQKKYNDLKKDL
+647 KDSAGKVL
-660 NTSQIYHDA
+660 NTEKNKQILQEL
-669 GHITA
+669 TQ
-674 NFNEKYKEISEDKTL
+674 
-689 STEERT
+689 
-695 AKLDSL
+695 
-701 ATDFE
+701 
-706 TALRRLIDSM
+706 AL
-716 EGVEGYEGIG
+716 
-726 DKLHSDIYEN
+726 
-736 DYIKKFR
+736 
-743 EGKLTGGDFAGVSEQ
+743 
-758 NNLNIKQ
+758 
-765 LEKELSEDVVQQA
+765 KELSTAVEGKKYTGGLYDKLGEEVTTNNFSQQKGSWNQIATMNGTRKLTPEQQKIVDKVSTLAIERDTTQSLA
-778 NRSALMSRNV
+778 NRQYQKG
-788 QNSRLTTIE
+788 QNDLNE
-797 ASAYAKGK
+797 KL
-805 AQSIQDKKDKEAPQ
+805 KKSTL
-819 KDFGKAASAV
+819 DFGSA
-829 SMSLMSLSA
+829 MSSVTYTMMSLSMVMSS
-838 AFSAAE
+838 FEGIIESLKDSSKSASE
-844 SVISTWSD
+844 KIETTISGLGSI
-852 ETKSFGEKL
+852 
-861 TSTTSSLT
+861 
-869 TVGFSIMQASSQ
+869 GFSMMQIVSQ
-881 LKYLGLN
+881 MKFLGVGVSGSLKILP
-888 AKQSAASIIA
+888 A
-898 LLALIGSIRFVG
+898 LLALLGSAKLVG
-910 FAVDK
+910 VALDYK
-915 AQERNPEKKIQKI
+915 ESTKPEKKIQKA

-934 NKEILQENIDAYD
+934 NKEVLQENIDAYD

-962 INKLT
+962 ISKLT

-996 EYYKIDNNGLYSL
+996 EYYKIDNDGLYSL

-1020 AFKQAQTAQQ
+1020 AYKQAKTAQQ

-1038 LSQQTQTANNQAF
+1038 LSQQTQAANNQAF
-1051 AKNNDIATAWQRAGT
+1051 AQNNDIATALQKTETAAG
-1066 FGAGM
+1066 G
-1071 ASASATGLGMIGGAK
+1071 SAAFVGGGLLGYTGGAI
-1086 LGALAGGAVT
+1086 LADIGFNALAVPLANAAIAGGASAASVAAGLT
-1096 AATAGGAAAAAGAA
+1096 AA
-1110 FGSIVPVIGTLIG
+1110 GSVVPVIGTLIG
-1123 AAIGLGLGIIG
+1123 AAVGLGAAIYV
-1134 TTKEIEYN
+1134 TTTSIEKN
-1142 NQQLGNF
+1142 NQRLGTF

-1166 PEFAEKMESLG
+1166 DKFAEKMRSLG
-1177 YTVDETAEAYLK
+1177 YDVDETAEAYLE
-1189 EIKSNKKAR
+1189 EIKTSKKAR
-1198 DAMDEFAAS
+1198 DAMNEFAAS
-1207 VAQAKAQQDM
+1207 VAQTKAQQDM

-1223 ESNLQSDSYYN
+1223 ENNLQSDSYYN

-1246 KITAQALKAATEKA
+1246 KITAQALKTAAETA
-1260 YDKEYRDKGKTG
+1260 YDKTYKDKG

-1277 EEIQRAYA
+1277 EEIQKAYA
-1285 KAIGWTFVKDLGN
+1285 KAIGWTFVKDLGGN
-1298 NMGRYMDNE
+1298 KGRYIDNE

-1323 SIDKNTQYQA
+1323 SIDKNTQIQA

-1338 NIKNLETKSKEEN
+1338 NIKNLETKAKEDN
-1351 NVFAK
+1351 NVSAK
-1356 LLYNVASGQGVDGLT
+1356 LLYNIASGQGIGGLT
-1371 KSDINQL
+1371 KFDTNL
-1378 GEGTAQDILRKL
+1378 LADKDVKDILQDL
-1390 GISEKEWEDSYGS
+1390 GITEKQLEDLYGI
-1403 TIEELEKVLKQSV
+1403 TIEELGKGLKQSA
-1416 KAFNEIYLVK
+1416 KAFNEIYLTK
-1426 QGLGIPDGWTYGIA
+1426 QNQEIPEDWTYGIA
-1440 QNISDQFRAVEDM
+1440 QNISDQFRAVEDI
-1453 WGKEA
+1453 WGSEA
-1458 AEGWYT
+1458 AGKWYT
-1464 SVKTLREKLVKAA
+1464 NVVNLRKTLVDAA
-1477 GDDEDLLTKINNL
+1477 DNDEDLLTKINNL

-1505 LDKLDLAPE
+1505 LDELDLAPE
-1514 RIDDLVESLK
+1514 GINNLVETLK

-1534 NSITKSGQGAV
+1534 NSIVKSGQDAV
-1545 KKARELSV
+1545 KKARGLSV

-1591 ADEASRQ
+1591 ADDASRQ
-1598 NVQAAFTGRE
+1598 NVQAAFSGRE
-1608 ARKSAAENSRSTAKA
+1608 ARKSAAEKSRDTNQAIIEGMPDREILENNAEFTENTTAHKSSKGK
-1623 TQDSLGKREDLE
+1623 TKVTWYHYNFTDSSK
-1635 RKASFT
+1635 KSFLNFVQN
-1641 SEDQIID
+1641 DK
-1648 DYGTQ
+1648 
-1653 DYTLTFSQ
+1653 
-1661 ESLESFQ
+1661 SLDNDI
-1668 TFVKNKAD
+1668 KNKINELFD
-1676 VSSEIKKMVD
+1676 NNNLSFNNNTKYSSEISNIVGQWSD
-1686 NFGLTNTYNEYAP
+1686 YVTGQ
-1699 YFKDIEDLLVL
+1699 I
-1710 WQNEIQGDLVKWDEA
+1710 VKFDEA
-1725 QQVIDA
+1725 EQAIKTAQ
-1731 ANNIIDNPYS
+1731 NIIDNPYS

-1753 YNEYASQLDQ
+1753 YEEYASQLDQ
-1763 VGGLDDKE
+1763 AEGLEDK
-1771 KAELKKDALKKA
+1771 KKVELKKDALKKA

-1796 LVGNISEEQAV
+1796 LAGNISEEQAF
-1807 EQAKMVDAKK
+1807 EQAKIIDAKEAA
-1817 TTLDFVDS
+1817 LDFVDS
-1825 LTELQ
+1825 LTGLQ

-1843 RKSLEGIAVL
+1843 RKSLEGITVL

-1866 DVEKLDPSL
+1866 QVAKLNPSL
-1875 LKEAINGSTEALAKL
+1875 LKEAIGGSAEALAKL

-1895 KTAGLDKKMPVIEK
+1895 KLAGLDKKLPLFLDNNNMNK
-1909 AFFGN
+1909 
-1914 DLENI
+1914 I
-1919 REEIYTALIK
+1919 REEVYSALTRGEEAVYTGLKQYMEGKHPIIQKIVKLAL
-1929 GEQGVYEG
+1929 
-1937 VKNYVE
+1937 
-1943 SKHLDN
+1943 SS
-1949 WRKKILKMIISPL
+1949 WA
-1962 LKALELTM
+1962 KALGLVI
-1970 DENYNINIPA
+1970 DDDFSIHIPA
-1980 GTDVTGGA
+1980 GTDITGGT
-1988 TKEDKLNSEIDK
+1988 TKEDKLNTEIDK
-2000 LNSRRSALQSKMEH
+2000 LNSRRSILQSKMEH

-2024 KQEIG
+2024 KQEIN

-2043 ITTDA
+2043 VTTDA

-2096 IKKAQGA
+2096 IKKAQGV

-2117 FALTDIILA
+2117 FTLTDIILA

-2205 ILKSSIFFL
+2205 ILKSSTFFL
-2214 SLDEKVLTN
+2214 SLDEKVLAN

-2235 LDNSK
+2235 LDNNK

-2255 NIKGYK
+2255 EIEKLK
-2261 SQLADPTL
+2261 RDLADPTL
-2269 SAEDRAMYEEY
+2269 AVEERASTEEY

-2288 QSVEDSIQATWKD
+2288 QSVEDSIQTTWKD
-2301 SLDLVNSIF
+2301 SLDLINSIF

-2322 DSVSSYSSLEN
+2322 DSVSSYNSLDN

-2393 DKTQLSEQELKN
+2393 DKTKLSEQELKN

-2478 LISSLQS
+2478 LISALQS

-2497 ASGEMTAEQ
+2497 ASGEMTTEQ

-2563 TEKLDTDVS
+2563 AERLDTDTS
-2572 DALNN
+2572 NTLNN
-2577 LIFQTRDLFQ
+2577 LIFQTKDLFQ
-2587 TAEFD
+2587 TVGFEAT
-2592 INNTSQII
+2592 NTFQILNQ
-2600 AQAQVASIEKTKDM
+2600 AQADSTEKTKDI
-2614 NKATEELSNT
+2614 NKAVGDLDTT
-2624 MDGLNKKIDD
+2624 MDSLNIKINN

-2657 ERLEKIGKNL
+2657 QRLEKIGKNL
-2667 TGFGDFDI
+2667 AGFGDFDAEGI
-2675 ESISK
+2675 G
-2680 NNNNKNNS
+2680 NNNS
-2688 NWSSNTTG
+2688 NKNSSNNSASGSKKNNQGKDTNLITFKG
-2696 TKSFV
+2696 KTFDNNFDYMQAAVEAVQHGDYDSANKYLETRNIKVEYRNNNGENQEEYTLDDV
-2701 KYDPDVD
+2701 KEI
-2708 YAALYKKARN
+2708 
-2718 AGASQ
+2718 AG
-2723 ATLNQILAQR
+2723 
-2733 NRKVDEVNAA
+2733 
-2743 GGNAKKLTGDEI
+2743 
-2755 MALDTGGYTGD
+2755 MATGGYTGD

-2824 SAPSINPNGQLEQN
+2824 SAPLINPNGQLEQN

>member
-19 AKKQIESLQNQVNSL
+19 VKKQLQSLQNQINSL
-34 VTQGL
+34 TMQGS
-39 KQSFSMPDFSK
+39 KQLFQTPDFSN
-50 ATKDITNLSIALK
+50 AINDISKLNVVLK
-63 NSVDESGKLNL
+63 NSIDESGKLNL
-74 TKFNQSLNTSGL
+74 SNFSKQLNTAGL
-86 TAEKLKN
+86 NAEKLRN
-93 SMAALGPAGEKAF
+93 SMVDMGPAGQKAF
-106 YSLTDSVLNA
+106 YALTDAVLGA
-116 EVALKR
+116 EVPLKR
-122 TNTLLSK
+122 TNTLLNK
-129 FSQTLINTAKWQ
+129 FSQTLVNTAKWQ

-147 HGLQSGLQQAYSYA
+147 HGLQSGLQQAYGYA
-161 QNLDKSLNNIRIVTG
+161 QNLNKSLNEIRIVTG
-176 YSADQMADFAKNAN
+176 YSTDQMADFAKNAN
-190 NAAKALHS
+190 NAAKSLRA

-211 QQGLTGKEITERT
+211 QQGLTGREITERT

-260 YYVDVMTALGTATAS
+260 YYVDVMTALGAATAS

-287 AAIAE
+287 AAVAE

-306 TVTAKTRQSAE
+306 TVTATTRQSAE

-342 TSLGIYSQALATIGV
+342 TSLGSYSQALATVGV
-357 NIKNQNG
+357 NIKEQNG

-376 GSKWSKLGRA
+376 GSKWATLGKA
-386 EQASLA
+386 EQVSLA

-411 DFFKENVNTARGSAG
+411 DFFRQNVNTARGSAG

-472 ALNVLDNIIDGV
+472 VLNVLDNIIDGV
-484 GGLKGILAIVSAI
+484 GGLKGVLTIVSAI
-497 LMKTFSKQMTE
+497 LMKTFSKQMTD
-508 NFTAFGRNMALA
+508 NFNAFGRNMVLA
-520 GEGLKNGKT
+520 GQGLKNGKT

-538 KGITGRAAEEQGI
+538 QGITGETALRQDTINQRQNFAEAAS
-551 AQREEFLNA
+551 FLA
-560 AISLRNRQV
+560 ADRDMPAEDLALSDLY
-569 ANQNGTGHIDAL
+569 AKKYKYQNL
-581 NDIYLQRFDI
+581 
-591 QQQILKN
+591 
-598 GESLTVEEQEQLKI
+598 I
-612 LQDQL
+612 LQNADKLTEQDRQQL
-617 QVIGQQ
+617 TLNGQIVDSLIQQ
-623 YDKELDRQKMF
+623 YDKQSDMLKIKLQEAEVLGITEKDITYATQGKMGKKVLGMYK
-634 QMGESVFYNNLDE
+634 QAEANLD
-647 DTQKKYNDLKKDL
+647 KNSAGKVL
-660 NTSQIYHDA
+660 NTEKNKQILQEL
-669 GHITA
+669 TQ
-674 NFNEKYKEISEDKTL
+674 
-689 STEERT
+689 
-695 AKLDSL
+695 
-701 ATDFE
+701 
-706 TALRRLIDSM
+706 AL
-716 EGVEGYEGIG
+716 
-726 DKLHSDIYEN
+726 
-736 DYIKKFR
+736 
-743 EGKLTGGDFAGVSEQ
+743 
-758 NNLNIKQ
+758 
-765 LEKELSEDVVQQA
+765 KELSTAVEGKKYTGGLYDKLGEEVTTDNFSQQKGAWNQIATMNGTRKLTPKEQEIIDKVSALAVERDTTQSLA
-778 NRSALMSRNV
+778 NRQYQKG
-788 QNSRLTTIE
+788 QNDLNE
-797 ASAYAKGK
+797 KL
-805 AQSIQDKKDKEAPQ
+805 KKSTL
-819 KDFGKAASAV
+819 DFGSA
-829 SMSLMSLSA
+829 MSSVTYTMMSLSMVMNS
-838 AFSAAE
+838 FEGIIESLKDSSKSASE
-844 SVISTWSD
+844 KIETTISGLGSM
-852 ETKSFGEKL
+852 
-861 TSTTSSLT
+861 
-869 TVGFSIMQASSQ
+869 GFSIMQIVSQ
-881 LKYLGLN
+881 MKFLGVGISGSLKILPV
-888 AKQSAASIIA
+888 
-898 LLALIGSIRFVG
+898 LLALIGSAKLVG
-910 FAVDK
+910 VALDYK
-915 AQERNPEKKIQKI
+915 ESTKPEKKIQKA

-934 NKEILQENIDAYD
+934 NKEVLQENIDAYD

-962 INKLT
+962 ISKLT

-996 EYYKIDNNGLYSL
+996 EYYKIDNDGLYSL
-1009 TEKGEAALKGA
+1009 TKKGEAALKGA

-1038 LSQQTQTANNQAF
+1038 LSQQTQAANNQAF
-1051 AKNNDIATAWQRAGT
+1051 AKNNDIATALQKTGTAAEGSAAFAG
-1066 FGAGM
+1066 GGLLGYAGGT
-1071 ASASATGLGMIGGAK
+1071 ALAEIGFN
-1086 LGALAGGAVT
+1086 ALAVPIANAAIAGGASAASIVTGLT
-1096 AATAGGAAAAAGAA
+1096 AA
-1110 FGSIVPVIGTLIG
+1110 GSVVPIIGTLIG
-1123 AAIGLGLGIIG
+1123 AVVGLGAAIYV
-1134 TTKEIEYN
+1134 TTSSIEKN
-1142 NQQLGNF
+1142 NQKLGTF
-1149 AEQVAD
+1149 AEQVAN

-1166 PEFAEKMESLG
+1166 ANFADKMRSLG
-1177 YTVDETAEAYLK
+1177 YDIDETAEAYLK
-1189 EIKSNKKAR
+1189 EIKTSKKAR
-1198 DAMDEFAAS
+1198 DAIDEFAAS

-1223 ESNLQSDSYYN
+1223 ENNLQSDSYYN

-1246 KITAQALKAATEKA
+1246 KITAQALRAATEEA
-1260 YDKEYRDKGKTG
+1260 YNETYKDKG

-1277 EEIQRAYA
+1277 EEIQKAYA
-1285 KAIGWTFVKDLGN
+1285 KAIGWTFVKNLGGN
-1298 NMGRYMDNE
+1298 KGRYMDNE

-1323 SIDKNTQYQA
+1323 SIDKNTQRQA

-1338 NIKNLETKSKEEN
+1338 NIKNLEQKGKDGDVASK
-1351 NVFAK
+1351 F
-1356 LLYNVASGQGVDGLT
+1356 LYNVASGQG
-1371 KSDINQL
+1371 I
-1378 GEGTAQDILRKL
+1378 EGITEADAEELKKRRKE
-1390 GISEKEWEDSYGS
+1390 IKNYTED
-1403 TIEELEKVLKQSV
+1403 ELEKYGIDRKDLIKNLNIILNYYDKENNYLKKQGFVNDSNKNLV
-1416 KAFNEIYLVK
+1416 ADWGQGTWESFSDQTQLIADVYGDEKAFTWFNAAINLRK
-1426 QGLGIPDGWTYGIA
+1426 KMI
-1440 QNISDQFRAVEDM
+1440 
-1453 WGKEA
+1453 EA
-1458 AEGWYT
+1458 ANG
-1464 SVKTLREKLVKAA
+1464 
-1477 GDDEDLLTKINNL
+1477 DEDTLTKINNL
-1490 DFSKINEYSTSFWEL
+1490 DFSKINIFSNSFYELIKKLFNGEDGDINNYIKILEETS
-1505 LDKLDLAPE
+1505 A
-1514 RIDDLVESLK
+1514 
-1524 ALDTTTVEVL
+1524 T
-1534 NSITKSGQGAV
+1534 
-1545 KKARELSV
+1545 
-1553 GDTLDEADYN
+1553 TLDELKQKTNDLLN
-1563 KLPDKLKPYFSK
+1563 SLEKLKKTNIGETIEEAVYNSLPENLKGKYVKNKEGTYTQIGIISK
-1575 NFNGE
+1575 S
-1580 YVNINE
+1580 E
-1586 IPQWL
+1586 IK
-1591 ADEASRQ
+1591 D
-1598 NVQAAFTGRE
+1598 
-1608 ARKSAAENSRSTAKA
+1608 AEKKA
-1623 TQDSLGKREDLE
+1623 
-1635 RKASFT
+1635 
-1641 SEDQIID
+1641 ID
-1648 DYGTQ
+1648 DYMGSSGTSFILAKKDEQ
-1653 DYTLTFSQ
+1653 TAQENKKTAQENKWFSRQKINAKDVKAVDTKENASYFTFESEEDRNNFLEWAKENWKDSSTWLSGKDEKEVEISQSYSGEFYSAYADWYNTQVEEANNAYNAAVEAVNTAQNKQKTISLAIPESIGTLKGLSSWEDQMLSIAKSQGVEISENDLIDLEEARIRQIVGENTEKYYNLVTSGLLDNYKENKEKIWAMIKEDNRQSDREDFYTNIKEFSEELNSAEKGSKQWNDTMQKLSGYLKEIDIDLSPELLENYPDLLDDLKDAAGGSAEAIRRLNGRLQALALFGTMEPNGQAGDILKAFIEGSTVTIKGTEFDALAHAFAVALGAYVDTSAGNGTLTYDY
-1661 ESLESFQ
+1661 
-1668 TFVKNKAD
+1668 K
-1676 VSSEIKKMVD
+1676 
-1686 NFGLTNTYNEYAP
+1686 EYADDP
-1699 YFKDIEDLLVL
+1699 
-1710 WQNEIQGDLVKWDEA
+1710 NMGGMGDT
-1725 QQVIDA
+1725 
-1731 ANNIIDNPYS
+1731 N
-1741 DISDSTVYDLAS
+1741 
-1753 YNEYASQLDQ
+1753 
-1763 VGGLDDKE
+1763 
-1771 KAELKKDALKKA
+1771 
-1783 LANERYAY
+1783 
-1791 INNQY
+1791 
-1796 LVGNISEEQAV
+1796 
-1807 EQAKMVDAKK
+1807 
-1817 TTLDFVDS
+1817 
-1825 LTELQ
+1825 
-1830 ETMSNSSKDSEDY
+1830 
-1843 RKSLEGIAVL
+1843 
-1853 LNNWIPNLNLSAE
+1853 
-1866 DVEKLDPSL
+1866 
-1875 LKEAINGSTEALAKL
+1875 
-1890 RIEAV
+1890 
-1895 KTAGLDKKMPVIEK
+1895 
-1909 AFFGN
+1909 
-1914 DLENI
+1914 
-1919 REEIYTALIK
+1919 
-1929 GEQGVYEG
+1929 
-1937 VKNYVE
+1937 
-1943 SKHLDN
+1943 
-1949 WRKKILKMIISPL
+1949 
-1962 LKALELTM
+1962 
-1970 DENYNINIPA
+1970 
-1980 GTDVTGGA
+1980 
-1988 TKEDKLNSEIDK
+1988 KLNTEIDK
-2000 LNSRRSALQSKMEH
+2000 LNSRRSILQSKMEH

-2024 KQEIG
+2024 KQEIN

-2043 ITTDA
+2043 VTTDA
-2048 AQKESILA
+2048 AQKESILV

-2205 ILKSSIFFL
+2205 ILKSSTFFL

-2235 LDNSK
+2235 LNNNK

-2269 SAEDRAMYEEY
+2269 SAEDRTMYEEY

-2288 QSVEDSIQATWKD
+2288 QSIEDSIQTTWKD

-2485 YSSGMQDIAKKV
+2485 YSSGMQDITKKV

-2614 NKATEELSNT
+2614 NKATEELSDT

-2657 ERLEKIGKNL
+2657 ERLEKIGKSL
-2667 TGFGDFDI
+2667 AGFGDFDI

-2723 ATLNQILAQR
+2723 TTLNQILAQR

>member
-1 MNSRRF
+1 MNNRRF

-19 AKKQIESLQNQVNSL
+19 VKKQLQSLQNQINSL
-34 VTQGL
+34 VMQGS
-39 KQSFSMPDFSK
+39 KQLFQTPDFSN
-50 ATKDITNLSIALK
+50 AINDISKLNVVLK
-63 NSVDESGKLNL
+63 NSIDESGKLNL
-74 TKFNQSLNTSGL
+74 SNFSKQLNTAGL
-86 TAEKLKN
+86 NAEKLRN
-93 SMAALGPAGEKAF
+93 SMVDIGPAGQKAF
-106 YSLTDSVLNA
+106 YALTDAVLSA
-116 EVALKR
+116 EVPLKR

-129 FSQTLINTAKWQ
+129 FSQTLVNTAKWQ

-260 YYVDVMTALGTATAS
+260 YYVDVMTALGAATAS

-357 NIKNQNG
+357 NIKDQNG

-376 GSKWSKLGRA
+376 GAKWSKLGRA

-411 DFFKENVNTARGSAG
+411 DFFKQNVNTARGSTG

-484 GGLKGILAIVSAI
+484 GGLKGVLTIVSAI
-497 LMKTFSKQMTE
+497 LMKTFSKQMTD
-508 NFTAFGRNMALA
+508 NFNAFGRNMVLA
-520 GEGLKNGKT
+520 GQGLKNGKT
-529 FGEKIKGGW
+529 FGEKIRGGW
-538 KGITGRAAEEQGI
+538 QGITGETALRQDTINQRQNFAEAAS
-551 AQREEFLNA
+551 FLA
-560 AISLRNRQV
+560 ADRDMPAEDLALSDLY
-569 ANQNGTGHIDAL
+569 AKKYKYQNL
-581 NDIYLQRFDI
+581 
-591 QQQILKN
+591 
-598 GESLTVEEQEQLKI
+598 I
-612 LQDQL
+612 LQNADKLTEQDRQQL
-617 QVIGQQ
+617 TLNGQIVDSLIQQ
-623 YDKELDRQKMF
+623 YDKQSDMLKIKLQEAEVLGITEKDITTAAQRKMSEKVLGLYD
-634 QMGESVFYNNLDE
+634 QAEANLD
-647 DTQKKYNDLKKDL
+647 KDSSGKIL
-660 NTSQIYHDA
+660 NTEKNKQILQEL
-669 GHITA
+669 TQ
-674 NFNEKYKEISEDKTL
+674 
-689 STEERT
+689 
-695 AKLDSL
+695 
-701 ATDFE
+701 
-706 TALRRLIDSM
+706 AL
-716 EGVEGYEGIG
+716 
-726 DKLHSDIYEN
+726 
-736 DYIKKFR
+736 
-743 EGKLTGGDFAGVSEQ
+743 
-758 NNLNIKQ
+758 
-765 LEKELSEDVVQQA
+765 KELSAAVEGKKYTGGLHDRLGEEVTTDNFSQQKGA
-778 NRSALMSRNV
+778 WNQPATFNKGRKLTPEEQAAVDQAATYAVNRDITQSLVNRHY
-788 QNSRLTTIE
+788 Q
-797 ASAYAKGK
+797 KG
-805 AQSIQDKKDKEAPQ
+805 QDDLNNKLKKSTL
-819 KDFGKAASAV
+819 DFGSA
-829 SMSLMSLSA
+829 MSSVTYTMMSLSMVMSS
-838 AFSAAE
+838 FEGVIESLKDSSKSASEKVE
-844 SVISTWSD
+844 STISGLGSM
-852 ETKSFGEKL
+852 
-861 TSTTSSLT
+861 
-869 TVGFSIMQASSQ
+869 GFSIMQIVSQ
-881 LKYLGLN
+881 MKFLG
-888 AKQSAASIIA
+888 
-898 LLALIGSIRFVG
+898 VG
-910 FAVDK
+910 FSGAIKILAALAAVLASFK
-915 AQERNPEKKIQKI
+915 ALGYALDYKESVSPEKKIQKA

-947 DLNKSIESLGDQADS
+947 NLNDSIKNLNDQADS
-962 INKLT
+962 ISKLT

-996 EYYKIDNNGLYSL
+996 EYYKIDSDGLYSL
-1009 TEKGEAALKGA
+1009 TEKGETALKGA
-1020 AFKQAQTAQQ
+1020 AYKQAQTAQQ
-1030 SMALNEIA
+1030 SMILNDIIVA
-1038 LSQQTQTANNQAF
+1038 QQTQAANSQAF
-1051 AKNNDIATAWQRAGT
+1051 AQNNDIATVGQKAWTASGSALAGIGGGAAGGAI
-1066 FGAGM
+1066 GAG
-1071 ASASATGLGMIGGAK
+1071 AGVASAT
-1086 LGALAGGAVT
+1086 ALAALT
-1096 AATAGGAAAAAGAA
+1096 GAAAGSVVPVVGTIVGLVVGLVSAGAA
-1110 FGSIVPVIGTLIG
+1110 TIATSSH
-1123 AAIGLGLGIIG
+1123 II
-1134 TTKEIEYN
+1134 EDN
-1142 NQQLGNF
+1142 NKKLGNF

-1166 PEFAEKMESLG
+1166 PEFAKKMESLG
-1177 YTVDETAEAYLK
+1177 YTIDETAEAYLK
-1189 EIKSNKKAR
+1189 EIRTNKKAR

-1223 ESNLQSDSYYN
+1223 ENNLQSDSYYN
-1234 SLNTDTEKSDYV
+1234 SLNTDTEKSDYI
-1246 KITAQALKAATEKA
+1246 KITAQALKSATEKA
-1260 YDKEYRDKGKTG
+1260 YNEDYKDKGKTG

-1277 EEIQRAYA
+1277 EEIQKAYA
-1285 KAIGWTFVKDLGN
+1285 KAIGWTFVKDLGGN
-1298 NMGRYMDNE
+1298 KGRYMDNE
-1307 GKEQEVSDEVA
+1307 GKEQDVSDEVA

-1338 NIKNLETKSKEEN
+1338 NIKNLEQKGKDGDVIS
-1351 NVFAK
+1351 K
-1356 LLYNVASGQGVDGLT
+1356 LLYNVASGQGINGLT
-1371 KSDINQL
+1371 KFDAEQL
-1378 GEGTAQDILRKL
+1378 SGETIKTILKKS
-1390 GISEKEWEDSYGS
+1390 GISEDDLINLYGISKEEVEKGLNQVVKSFDKNYLTEYGLKIPED
-1403 TIEELEKVLKQSV
+1403 
-1416 KAFNEIYLVK
+1416 
-1426 QGLGIPDGWTYGIA
+1426 WTYGVI
-1440 QNISDQFRAVEDM
+1440 QNFIDQFKVVKDT
-1453 WGKEA
+1453 WGESA
-1458 AEGWYT
+1458 AETWFEI
-1464 SVKTLREKLVKAA
+1464 SKNLRKKMVEVA

-1490 DFSKINEYSTSFWEL
+1490 DFSKLNMFDKNFNDLVTDLFGSNPDSSVNQWIESLEKLSAVTSNELSTIVNSYMKAINEIKNLNLGDTIEEAVYNTLFPSMRKKFAKNQDGSYSKIGIITQQDLEESERESAKNYVQGQRAQKGQAITMKKEAQDIIDSYNIPKGQNADEYFNNQESLYEIEENGNFALHTKSSLFSKQGWRSFLNYLLAQGHYGSWNGIKWQPGNVNSLFDQGIAEVNGKIAASYSGADVDGTEPYVKKWIQEWQTAGLNDVEGNKQKYFQAVEDVNTAQNILNSPIDMSSISSLTGLEALTSELSKETDENGNRLYTDEEIKTASKEGIISIIANSGDKYKEIVAAGLLNDIIGNYDKIIKKIQEIDNIEKQSKFVDIISETYDELSKVDKGSKEWKDSLMDLSIYLQSIGINLTWEQLSNYPEL
-1505 LDKLDLAPE
+1505 LDSLKEAANGSAEGIKNLKLQLVQLAMTDLFSRDGLIGSVRDIIVQSFLTGEENVSLKYNQQLINLFKPLISAIGG
-1514 RIDDLVESLK
+1514 RIDDDGIIRWQK
-1524 ALDTTTVEVL
+1524 D
-1534 NSITKSGQGAV
+1534 I
-1545 KKARELSV
+1545 
-1553 GDTLDEADYN
+1553 D
-1563 KLPDKLKPYFSK
+1563 
-1575 NFNGE
+1575 
-1580 YVNINE
+1580 
-1586 IPQWL
+1586 
-1591 ADEASRQ
+1591 
-1598 NVQAAFTGRE
+1598 FTGNE
-1608 ARKSAAENSRSTAKA
+1608 
-1623 TQDSLGKREDLE
+1623 
-1635 RKASFT
+1635 
-1641 SEDQIID
+1641 
-1648 DYGTQ
+1648 
-1653 DYTLTFSQ
+1653 
-1661 ESLESFQ
+1661 
-1668 TFVKNKAD
+1668 
-1676 VSSEIKKMVD
+1676 
-1686 NFGLTNTYNEYAP
+1686 TN
-1699 YFKDIEDLLVL
+1699 
-1710 WQNEIQGDLVKWDEA
+1710 
-1725 QQVIDA
+1725 
-1731 ANNIIDNPYS
+1731 
-1741 DISDSTVYDLAS
+1741 
-1753 YNEYASQLDQ
+1753 
-1763 VGGLDDKE
+1763 
-1771 KAELKKDALKKA
+1771 
-1783 LANERYAY
+1783 
-1791 INNQY
+1791 
-1796 LVGNISEEQAV
+1796 
-1807 EQAKMVDAKK
+1807 
-1817 TTLDFVDS
+1817 
-1825 LTELQ
+1825 
-1830 ETMSNSSKDSEDY
+1830 
-1843 RKSLEGIAVL
+1843 
-1853 LNNWIPNLNLSAE
+1853 
-1866 DVEKLDPSL
+1866 
-1875 LKEAINGSTEALAKL
+1875 
-1890 RIEAV
+1890 
-1895 KTAGLDKKMPVIEK
+1895 
-1909 AFFGN
+1909 
-1914 DLENI
+1914 
-1919 REEIYTALIK
+1919 
-1929 GEQGVYEG
+1929 
-1937 VKNYVE
+1937 
-1943 SKHLDN
+1943 
-1949 WRKKILKMIISPL
+1949 
-1962 LKALELTM
+1962 
-1970 DENYNINIPA
+1970 
-1980 GTDVTGGA
+1980 
-1988 TKEDKLNSEIDK
+1988 EDKLNTEIDK
-2000 LNSRRSALQSKMEH
+2000 LNSRRSILQSKMEH

-2024 KQEIG
+2024 KQEIN

-2205 ILKSSIFFL
+2205 ILKSSTFFL

-2235 LDNSK
+2235 LDNNK

-2269 SAEDRAMYEEY
+2269 SAEDRTMYEGY

-2288 QSVEDSIQATWKD
+2288 QSVEDSIQTTWKD

-2464 YKTSSEMVDNMSEK
+2464 YKTSSEMVDSMSEK
-2478 LISSLQS
+2478 LISALQS
-2485 YSSGMQDIAKKV
+2485 YSSGMQDIAKKI
-2497 ASGEMTAEQ
+2497 ASGEMTTEQ
-2506 AEEAYRLNRNY
+2506 AEEAYKLNQNY

-2532 SYANINYIDTDLA
+2532 GYAGINYADTDLA
-2545 KATGTK
+2545 KATGTR
-2551 TLADL
+2551 TLTEL
-2556 MSNITDA
+2556 MSNISDA
-2563 TEKLDTDVS
+2563 TEKLDTDTS
-2572 DALNN
+2572 NALNN
-2577 LIFQTRDLFQ
+2577 LIFQTRDIFK

-2592 INNTSQII
+2592 INNTFQTI
-2600 AQAQVASIEKTKDM
+2600 AQAQDASTEKIKDMDKATKDLD
-2614 NKATEELSNT
+2614 TT
-2624 MDGLNKKIDD
+2624 MDGLNKKIDE
-2634 FRNMWANMSGYIAK
+2634 FRNMWANMSGYVAK
-2648 SFETIDQLI
+2648 SFETIDKLI
-2657 ERLEKIGKNL
+2657 ERLEKIGTTL
-2667 TGFGDFDI
+2667 AGFDDFDA
-2675 ESISK
+2675 ESIG
-2680 NNNNKNNS
+2680 NNNS
-2688 NWSSNTTG
+2688 NKISNNNS
-2696 TKSFV
+2696 KSKIFTS
-2701 KYDPDVD
+2701 KEYTDTD
-2708 YAALYKKARN
+2708 YYKEAEKALANKDRTAAEEAVRKRN
-2718 AGASQ
+2718 EKIDRLGLGEDAKL
-2723 ATLNQILAQR
+2723 T
-2733 NRKVDEVNAA
+2733 VDEIEK
-2743 GGNAKKLTGDEI
+2743 GIRKGQKY
-2755 MALDTGGYTGD
+2755 DTGGYTGD

-2772 LAILHEKELVLNKED
+2772 LAVLHEKELVLNKED

-2812 SGFLMDLLSGMS
+2812 SGFLMDFLSGMS

>member
-19 AKKQIESLQNQVNSL
+19 VKKQLQSLQNQINSL
-34 VTQGL
+34 TTQGS
-39 KQSFSMPDFSK
+39 KQLFQTPDFSS
-50 ATKDITNLSIALK
+50 AINDISKLNVVLK
-63 NSVDESGKLNL
+63 NSIDESGKLNL
-74 TKFNQSLNTSGL
+74 SNFSKQLNTAGL
-86 TAEKLKN
+86 NAEKLRN
-93 SMAALGPAGEKAF
+93 SMVDMGPAGQKAF
-106 YSLTDSVLNA
+106 YALTDAVLSA
-116 EVALKR
+116 EVPLKR

-129 FSQTLINTAKWQ
+129 FSQTLVNTAKWQ

-147 HGLQSGLQQAYSYA
+147 HGLQSGLQQAYGYA

-260 YYVDVMTALGTATAS
+260 YYVDVMTALGAATAS

-411 DFFKENVNTARGSAG
+411 DFFKQNVNTARGSAG

-484 GGLKGILAIVSAI
+484 GGLKGVLTIVSAI
-497 LMKTFSKQMTE
+497 LMKTFSKQMTD
-508 NFTAFGRNMALA
+508 NFNAFGRNMVLA
-520 GEGLKNGKT
+520 GQGLKNGKT

-538 KGITGRAAEEQGI
+538 QGITG
-551 AQREEFLNA
+551 
-560 AISLRNRQV
+560 
-569 ANQNGTGHIDAL
+569 
-581 NDIYLQRFDI
+581 
-591 QQQILKN
+591 
-598 GESLTVEEQEQLKI
+598 
-612 LQDQL
+612 
-617 QVIGQQ
+617 
-623 YDKELDRQKMF
+623 
-634 QMGESVFYNNLDE
+634 
-647 DTQKKYNDLKKDL
+647 
-660 NTSQIYHDA
+660 
-669 GHITA
+669 
-674 NFNEKYKEISEDKTL
+674 
-689 STEERT
+689 
-695 AKLDSL
+695 
-701 ATDFE
+701 E
-706 TALRRLIDSM
+706 TALRQNTINQRQNFAEAASFLAADRDMPAEDLALSDLYAKKYKYQNLILQNA
-716 EGVEGYEGIG
+716 
-726 DKLHSDIYEN
+726 DKLTEQD
-736 DYIKKFR
+736 R
-743 EGKLTGGDFAGVSEQ
+743 QQLT
-758 NNLNIKQ
+758 LNGQI
-765 LEKELSEDVVQQA
+765 EDSLVQQY
-778 NRSALMSRNV
+778 NRQLDLLETKKQTSNLLAVPDNY
-788 QNSRLTTIE
+788 IE
-797 ASAYAKGK
+797 ASTQSKFAERILGLYSQAEKNLAGERDSEGNLIKIADTKENKQILQRLTQALKDLDTSIEGRQYLKDLNINPHGEVTTDNYFSTKGNLKGIYSFNSQIAKNYNLTDEQRK
-805 AQSIQDKKDKEAPQ
+805 AGDAEAETRVSATIIAANADRQDKKNQDDLNNKL
-819 KDFGKAASAV
+819 KKSTLDFGNAMSSV
-829 SMSLMSLSA
+829 TYTMMSLTMVMSSFEGVIESLKDSSKSA
-838 AFSAAE
+838 SEKVE
-844 SVISTWSD
+844 S
-852 ETKSFGEKL
+852 
-861 TSTTSSLT
+861 
-869 TVGFSIMQASSQ
+869 TVSGLGSMGFSIMQIVSQ
-881 LKYLGLN
+881 MKFLG
-888 AKQSAASIIA
+888 
-898 LLALIGSIRFVG
+898 VG
-910 FAVDK
+910 FSGAVKILAALAAILASFK
-915 AQERNPEKKIQKI
+915 ALGYALDYKESVSPEKKIQKA

-947 DLNKSIESLGDQADS
+947 NLNDSIKNLNDQADS

-996 EYYKIDNNGLYSL
+996 EYYKIDSDGLYSL
-1009 TEKGEAALKGA
+1009 TEKGETALKGA
-1020 AFKQAQTAQQ
+1020 AYKQAQTAQQ
-1030 SMALNEIA
+1030 SMILNDIIVA
-1038 LSQQTQTANNQAF
+1038 QQTQAANNQAF
-1051 AKNNDIATAWQRAGT
+1051 AQNNDIATVGQKAWTGTGSTLAGIGGGVVGGAI
-1066 FGAGM
+1066 GAG
-1071 ASASATGLGMIGGAK
+1071 AGVASAT
-1086 LGALAGGAVT
+1086 ALAALT
-1096 AATAGGAAAAAGAA
+1096 GAAAGSVVPVVGTIVGLIVGLVSAGAA
-1110 FGSIVPVIGTLIG
+1110 TIATSSH
-1123 AAIGLGLGIIG
+1123 II
-1134 TTKEIEYN
+1134 EDN
-1142 NQQLGNF
+1142 NQKLGTF

-1166 PEFAEKMESLG
+1166 PKFAEKMESLG

-1189 EIKSNKKAR
+1189 EIKTNKKAR

-1234 SLNTDTEKSDYV
+1234 SLNTDTKKSDYV
-1246 KITAQALKAATEKA
+1246 KITAQALKAATEEA
-1260 YDKEYRDKGKTG
+1260 YEEEYKDKGKIG

-1277 EEIQRAYA
+1277 EEIQKAYA
-1285 KAIGWTFVKDLGN
+1285 KAIGWTFVKDLGGN
-1298 NMGRYMDNE
+1298 KGRYMDNE
-1307 GKEQEVSDEVA
+1307 GKEQDVSDEVA

-1338 NIKNLETKSKEEN
+1338 NIKNLEQRGKDGDVISK
-1351 NVFAK
+1351 F
-1356 LLYNVASGQGVDGLT
+1356 LYNVASGQG
-1371 KSDINQL
+1371 I
-1378 GEGTAQDILRKL
+1378 EGITEANVEELKKIKKE
-1390 GISEKEWEDSYGS
+1390 IENYTEK
-1403 TIEELEKVLKQSV
+1403 ELEKYGIIREDLIKNLNIALNYYDKENNYLK
-1416 KAFNEIYLVK
+1416 K
-1426 QGLGIPDGWTYGIA
+1426 QGFVNESNKDLVADWGQGIWESF
-1440 QNISDQFRAVEDM
+1440 SDQARLIKDVYGEQKANTWFNAAINLRKKMV
-1453 WGKEA
+1453 EA
-1458 AEGWYT
+1458 ADG
-1464 SVKTLREKLVKAA
+1464 
-1477 GDDEDLLTKINNL
+1477 DEDTLTKINNL
-1490 DFSKINEYSTSFWEL
+1490 DFSKINIFSDSFYELIKKLFNGKDGDINNYIKILEETS
-1505 LDKLDLAPE
+1505 A
-1514 RIDDLVESLK
+1514 
-1524 ALDTTTVEVL
+1524 T
-1534 NSITKSGQGAV
+1534 
-1545 KKARELSV
+1545 
-1553 GDTLDEADYN
+1553 TLDELKQKTNDLLN
-1563 KLPDKLKPYFSK
+1563 SLEKLKKTNIGETIEEAVYNSLSENLKSK
-1575 NFNGE
+1575 YAKNKEGT
-1580 YVNINE
+1580 YTQIGIVSKSE
-1586 IPQWL
+1586 IK
-1591 ADEASRQ
+1591 
-1598 NVQAAFTGRE
+1598 N
-1608 ARKSAAENSRSTAKA
+1608 AEKTAVVDYLKA
-1623 TQDSLGKREDLE
+1623 TQ
-1635 RKASFT
+1635 T
-1641 SEDQIID
+1641 
-1648 DYGTQ
+1648 T
-1653 DYTLTFSQ
+1653 
-1661 ESLESFQ
+1661 
-1668 TFVKNKAD
+1668 VNN
-1676 VSSEIKKMVD
+1676 SSTAI
-1686 NFGLTNTYNEYAP
+1686 
-1699 YFKDIEDLLVL
+1699 
-1710 WQNEIQGDLVKWDEA
+1710 DEA
-1725 QQVIDA
+1725 QEEKEKLTPVTQPNQNISYKTKNESKGFVFDNEDSRTSFMNYYMQKHYPTGLSQLLATQLWSIENSNGKFYLLPGRAGQGIKNEIENWKKQGEEQQQAYDDYIAKVSMYDTTISTNQNKLDSALTSEEVPDINTLDNFFLWRKGILNIKTSDGEKKYTEKDIASEEEKIIRQMVAENTEKYYDLVTSGLLDNYEENREKIWAMMKEDDRQSDREDFYTNIKDFSEELNSVEKGSKQWNETMQKLSGYLKEIDIDLSPELLENYPDLLDDLKDA
-1731 ANNIIDNPYS
+1731 AGGSAEAIRKLNGRLQALALFGTMEPEGLAGNI
-1741 DISDSTVYDLAS
+1741 L
-1753 YNEYASQLDQ
+1753 
-1763 VGGLDDKE
+1763 
-1771 KAELKKDALKKA
+1771 KAFIEGSAVTIRGTEFDALTHAFAVA
-1783 LANERYAY
+1783 LGAYVDTSAGNGTLTYNYERYA
-1791 INNQY
+1791 
-1796 LVGNISEEQAV
+1796 S
-1807 EQAKMVDAKK
+1807 
-1817 TTLDFVDS
+1817 DS
-1825 LTELQ
+1825 D
-1830 ETMSNSSKDSEDY
+1830 M
-1843 RKSLEGIAVL
+1843 G
-1853 LNNWIPNLNLSAE
+1853 
-1866 DVEKLDPSL
+1866 
-1875 LKEAINGSTEALAKL
+1875 G
-1890 RIEAV
+1890 
-1895 KTAGLDKKMPVIEK
+1895 TAD
-1909 AFFGN
+1909 
-1914 DLENI
+1914 
-1919 REEIYTALIK
+1919 T
-1929 GEQGVYEG
+1929 
-1937 VKNYVE
+1937 
-1943 SKHLDN
+1943 
-1949 WRKKILKMIISPL
+1949 
-1962 LKALELTM
+1962 
-1970 DENYNINIPA
+1970 
-1980 GTDVTGGA
+1980 
-1988 TKEDKLNSEIDK
+1988 DKLNTEIDK
-2000 LNSRRSALQSKMEH
+2000 LNSRRSILQSKMEH

-2061 RSERESLELDA
+2061 NNERESLELDA

-2132 ARAYY
+2132 AAAYY
-2137 ENHQNDK
+2137 ENHKNDK

-2193 DHIAEGFKNLND
+2193 DHIAEGFKNLNE
-2205 ILKSSIFFL
+2205 ILKSSTFFL
-2214 SLDEKVLTN
+2214 SLDEKVLAN

-2235 LDNSK
+2235 LDNNK
-2240 NILTARIAERKTYQE
+2240 NILTARVAERKTYQE
-2255 NIKGYK
+2255 EIKK
-2261 SQLADPTL
+2261 LKRDLTDPTL
-2269 SAEDRAMYEEY
+2269 AAEERASTEEY
-2280 LKTAEEKL
+2280 LQTVEEKL
-2288 QSVEDSIQATWKD
+2288 QSVEDSIQTTWKD
-2301 SLDLVNSIF
+2301 SIDLINSIF

-2322 DSVSSYSSLEN
+2322 NSVSSYSSLDS

-2464 YKTSSEMVDNMSEK
+2464 YKTSSEMVDSMSEK
-2478 LISSLQS
+2478 LISALQS
-2485 YSSGMQDIAKKV
+2485 YSSGIQDIAKKV
-2497 ASGEMTAEQ
+2497 ASGEMTTEQ
-2506 AEEAYRLNRNY
+2506 AEEAYRLNQNY
-2517 LKQATNYAKQLEKAL
+2517 LKQATNYAKQFEKAL
-2532 SYANINYIDTDLA
+2532 SYAGINYADTDLA

-2556 MSNITDA
+2556 MNNITDA
-2563 TEKLDTDVS
+2563 AEKLDTDTS
-2572 DALNN
+2572 DAINN

-2587 TAEFD
+2587 TVGFEA
-2592 INNTSQII
+2592 NNTYQII
-2600 AQAQVASIEKTKDM
+2600 AQAQEASAEKIKDMDKATKDLDTTM
-2614 NKATEELSNT
+2614 N
-2624 MDGLNKKIDD
+2624 GLNKKIDD
-2634 FRNMWANMSGYIAK
+2634 FRNMWANMSGYVAK
-2648 SFETIDQLI
+2648 SFESIDKLI
-2657 ERLEKIGKNL
+2657 ERLEKIGKTL
-2667 TGFGDFDI
+2667 AGFDDFDA
-2675 ESISK
+2675 ESIGK
-2680 NNNNKNNS
+2680 DNS
-2688 NWSSNTTG
+2688 NK
-2696 TKSFV
+2696 TKSKIFTS
-2701 KYDPDVD
+2701 KEYTKTD
-2708 YAALYKKARN
+2708 YYKQAEEALARN
-2718 AGASQ
+2718 DIPAAEEAIRKRNEKIKDLGLGKDAEL
-2723 ATLNQILAQR
+2723 TLEEIKNGV
-2733 NRKVDEVNAA
+2733 RK
-2743 GGNAKKLTGDEI
+2743 GQKY
-2755 MALDTGGYTGD
+2755 DTGGYTGD
-2766 WGSDGK
+2766 WGSDGR
-2772 LAILHEKELVLNKED
+2772 LAVLHEKELVLNKED

-2792 NAVNAVRSLSSG
+2792 NAVNAVRSLSSS
-2804 ILKDIFAN
+2804 ILKDIFTN
-2812 SGFLMDLLSGMS
+2812 SGFLMDLLSNMS
-2824 SAPSINPNGQLEQN
+2824 STPSINPNGQLEQN